1 MPDKGNLTSLVLQ
14 QSGITLTMTADQ
26 VTLKIADFTFCI
38 SGSGSSLQSLR
49 SARYRDFLCSD
60 RNPDIRITL
69 EDSFRDISDISLPD
83 EESVFDSGT
92 VWRLYESPRSVSL
105 VLRSP
110 VGGPL
115 PYRVAVFNRDLTN
128 GEIVNIAGSDA
139 ESEDRSQYDPLEF
152 PLSEVLTV
160 YLLSMGKGL
169 MIHACGISDNG
180 RGLLFPGNS
189 TDGKTTIAMQWRGS
203 AKVLNDDRIILR
215 PSAKGFLM
223 YGTPW
228 HGDLSDVSA
237 EGVILESV
245 NFLRHGDVNV
255 STEVTGAKAVSMLLR
270 RSFLPLWSTSG
281 MEFSLDL
288 CRKLESSVPFHEL
301 HFVPD
306 ERIVD
311 YIRCR
316 N

>member
-1 MPDKGNLTSLVLQ
+1 MTTDK
-14 QSGITLTMTADQ
+14 I
-26 VTLKIADFTFCI
+26 TLKIADITFCI
-38 SGSGSSLQSLR
+38 SGSSIGLQSLR
-49 SARYRDFLCSD
+49 SARYHDFICSD
-60 RNPDIRITL
+60 PDPDVSITL
-69 EDSFRDISDISLPD
+69 RDSFRDISELSLPD
-83 EESVFDSGT
+83 TDCVFDTGT
-92 VWRLYESPRSVSL
+92 VWRLYESPHSVSL
-105 VLRSP
+105 VLTSP

-115 PYRVAVFNRDLTN
+115 PYRVAVFDRDIST
-128 GEIVNIAGSDA
+128 GEIASIAGSGA
-139 ESEDRSQYDPLEF
+139 ETEDRSQYDPLEF
-152 PLSEVLTV
+152 PLSEVLMV

-169 MIHACGISDNG
+169 MTHACGISDSG

-189 TDGKTTIAMQWRGS
+189 TDGKSTIALQWRSS
-203 AKVLNDDRIILR
+203 ASVLNDDRIILR
-215 PSAKGFLM
+215 ESEKGFLM

-237 EGVILESV
+237 EGVVLESV
-245 NFLRHGDVNV
+245 DFLRHGSDNISRRV
-255 STEVTGAKAVSMLLR
+255 SGAEAVSMLLR

-288 CRKLESSVPFHEL
+288 CRKLEKSVPFHEL

>member
-1 MPDKGNLTSLVLQ
+1 MSK
-14 QSGITLTMTADQ
+14 DQ

-38 SGSGSSLQSLR
+38 SGSCSSLQALR

-60 RNPDIRITL
+60 REPDIRITIR
-69 EDSFRDISDISLPD
+69 DSLRDISEISLPD
-83 EESVFDSGT
+83 EESIFDTGT
-92 VWRLYESPRSVSL
+92 VWRLYESSHSMSL

-115 PYRVAVFNRDLTN
+115 PYRVAIFDRDLTT
-128 GEIVNIAGSDA
+128 GEIASIAGSDA
-139 ESEDRSQYDPLEF
+139 ETEDRSQYDPLEF
-152 PLSEVLTV
+152 PLSEVLMV
-160 YLLSMGKGL
+160 YLLSKGNGL
-169 MIHACGISDNG
+169 MIHACGVSDNG

-215 PSAKGFLM
+215 PSEKGFLM

-237 EGVILESV
+237 EGVVLESV
-245 NFLRHGDVNV
+245 NFLRHGEVNV
-255 STEVTGAKAVSMLLR
+255 SRKVTGAEAVSMLLR
-270 RSFLPLWSTSG
+270 RSFLPLWSSTG

-288 CRKLESSVPFHEL
+288 CRKLESSVPFHEI

>member
-1 MPDKGNLTSLVLQ
+1 MSN
-14 QSGITLTMTADQ
+14 DQ

-38 SGSGSSLQSLR
+38 SGSPGSLQSLR
-49 SARYRDFLCSD
+49 SARYRDFLCSG
-60 RNPDIRITL
+60 REPDVRIKL
-69 EDSFRDISDISLPD
+69 RDSLRDISEISLPD
-83 EESVFDSGT
+83 KDSVFDTGT
-92 VWRLYESPRSVSL
+92 VWRLYESNDAVSL

-115 PYRVAVFNRDLTN
+115 PYRVAVFNRNLTS
-128 GEIVNIAGSDA
+128 GEIASIAGSDA

-152 PLSEVLTV
+152 PLSEVLMV

-215 PSAKGFLM
+215 PSEKGFLM

-237 EGVILESV
+237 EGVVLDSV
-245 NFLRHGDVNV
+245 NFLRHGDLNV
-255 STEVTGAKAVSMLLR
+255 SRKVTGAKAVSMLLR
-270 RSFLPLWSTSG
+270 RSFLPLWSSSG

-288 CRKLESSVPFHEL
+288 CRKLENTVPFHEI

>member
-1 MPDKGNLTSLVLQ
+1 
-14 QSGITLTMTADQ
+14 MTKDQ

-38 SGSGSSLQSLR
+38 SGSRRSLQSLR

-60 RNPDIRITL
+60 REPDIRITIR
-69 EDSFRDISDISLPD
+69 DSLRDISKISLPD
-83 EESVFDSGT
+83 EESIFDTGT
-92 VWRLYESPRSVSL
+92 VWRLYESPHAVSL
-105 VLRSP
+105 VLKSP
-110 VGGPL
+110 VRGPL
-115 PYRVAVFNRDLTN
+115 PYRIAIFDRGITT
-128 GEIVNIAGSDA
+128 GEIVSIAGSAA
-139 ESEDRSQYDPLEF
+139 ETEDRSQYDPLEF
-152 PLSEVLTV
+152 PLSEVLMV

-215 PSAKGFLM
+215 PSEKGFLM

-237 EGVILESV
+237 EGVVLDSV
-245 NFLRHGDVNV
+245 NFLRHGDVNASREV
-255 STEVTGAKAVSMLLR
+255 SGAKAVSMLLR
-270 RSFLPLWSTSG
+270 RSFLPLWSSSG

-288 CRKLESSVPFHEL
+288 CRKLEDSVPFHEI